1 MASNVKDL
9 RLAAVEE
16 SWRRTL
22 EGIPTLIGKLTYLAS
37 LRTGEAAQYQHYGLA
52 QRLGDEDTHAML
64 SNSHVQVFREWL
76 GLHLTEQ
83 KQDVGRYLFEGQ
95 GDGGSLLASWIA
107 LEPWAAWF
115 PRDSRDVEREL
126 YRTDMIMLLELL
138 RREASVDRRD
148 PDL

>member
-1 MASNVKDL
+1 MASNAKDL

-22 EGIPTLIGKLTYLAS
+22 EGIPMLIGKLAYLAS
-37 LRTGEAAQYQHYGLA
+37 LRTGEAAGYQHYGLA
-52 QRLGDEDTHAML
+52 QRLGEDGTHTML
-64 SNSHVQVFREWL
+64 GNSHVQVFREWL
-76 GLHLTEQ
+76 GLNLTQQ